1 MYVYLYMLGKIV
13 NQSTTSYPH
22 TLTLTLTLT
31 LTVEK
36 KQNQINPT
44 PTSLVL
50 ELPIPFLQAL
60 SLHSFAATFSPIMAA
75 VSIAENL
82 EFLEDF

>member
-1 MYVYLYMLGKIV
+1 MYVYLYMLGQIV

-22 TLTLTLTLT
+22 TH
-31 LTVEK
+31 TVEK